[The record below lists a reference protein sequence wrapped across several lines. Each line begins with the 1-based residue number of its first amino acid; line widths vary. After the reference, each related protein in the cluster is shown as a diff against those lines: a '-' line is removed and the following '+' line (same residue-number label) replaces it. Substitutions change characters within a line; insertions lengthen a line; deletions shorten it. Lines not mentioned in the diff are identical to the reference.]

1 MGSGPKK
8 PEPKSTSLEGMSN
21 EQLLAM
27 LTPIQ
32 HARAEELAK
41 KLKDAGDEITE
52 IAKYLRDR
60 AHGGLSWK
68 GVAADSFVEWTSA
81 TASATFHLADY
92 AKLAGDCLAESAAA
106 MAQAKSGV
114 DDIAKTSA
122 SAKAD
127 YANAQRTLNAA
138 RHDPGAGK
146 TEVKT
151 ATDDMNAAAG
161 AREQARIEA
170 LMKLRSLGQTYT
182 FTGQRVN
189 SAPRPVFPPPAGMNA
204 AWEERG
210 EYLQVPGRSSG
221 TGTSSTTGTTG
232 TSSTTGTRQ
241 THDVIGGRTETTGDG
256 SVVHGSDGR
265 TTDTGG
271 TVRPGPTHVTPE
283 VPADLGIDSVDTLPK
298 PTTPGPQTPAPG
310 GPPPITKPDLGT
322 PPFVTT
328 GVPPLTVKGGPGPF
342 GPTSPLTGGTSTTRN
357 PLTGGLRTTTPNM
370 PREGISGGRAV
381 PSTTGR
387 PQTGIPRGT
396 VIGNEPTGQNRTG
409 MGRAMGGAHGM
420 GGPTGGAA
428 GRNGISGGRR
438 LAGETGG
445 VVGGRAQRTGA
456 AGGGKPFTAGGSG
469 LVRGN
474 AAKPGEREERN
485 GERPDYLVEDEETWQ
500 QGRRPSAPPVVD

>member
-1 MGSGPKK
+1 MGNGPKK

-32 HARAEELAK
+32 HDRAEALSG
-41 KLKDAGDEITE
+41 KLKSAAEEITK
-52 IAKYLRDR
+52 IAEYLRNR

-81 TASATFHLADY
+81 TASATFQLADY
-92 AKLAGDCLAESAAA
+92 TRLAGDCLAESAQA
-106 MAQAKSGV
+106 MATAKSGV
-114 DDIAKTSA
+114 DEIAETSA
-122 SAKAD
+122 SAKTD

-151 ATDDMNAAAG
+151 ATDDMNAAAS

-182 FTGQRVN
+182 FTGERVN
-189 SAPRPVFPPPAGMNA
+189 SAPRPEFPPPAGMNE
-204 AWEERG
+204 AWIYESENI
-210 EYLQVPGRSSG
+210 QVPGRSSG

-232 TSSTTGTRQ
+232 TSSTRQ
-241 THDVIGGRTETTGDG
+241 THDVIGGRTETTSDG

-271 TVRPGPTHVTPE
+271 TVRPGPTHVTPDAP
-283 VPADLGIDSVDTLPK
+283 VDLGIDSTDTLPK
-298 PTTPGPQTPAPG
+298 PTTTGPTTPAPG
-310 GPPPITKPDLGT
+310 GPPPIGKPDGGT

-342 GPTSPLTGGTSTTRN
+342 GPTSPLTGGTGNPRS

-370 PREGISGGRAV
+370 PREGISGGRQV

-387 PQTGIPRGT
+387 PQTGLPRST
-396 VIGNEPTGQNRTG
+396 VIGNEPAGQGRTG
-409 MGRAMGGAHGM
+409 MGRGMGGAHGM
-420 GGPTGGAA
+420 GGPMGGAA
-428 GRNGISGGRR
+428 GQNGISGGRR

-474 AAKPGEREERN
+474 AAKPGEREEQH